1 MSAWRKLKKPEYTRI
16 WDYVYDGLGF
26 HPSMAPSDWPGF
38 REPTPSVTF
47 KLLAQWSDDEID
59 ELYAGF
65 WDAIRRITAPG
76 EEVYALDWQHDCFAY
91 TPSDVVV
98 PPHSHPWTH
107 GVFPD
112 GDYAITLPADLS
124 WGTLGHPWEG
134 TICVFG
140 EPLLGAVET
149 NLPRLLRQVIRQK
162 R

>member
-1 MSAWRKLKKPEYTRI
+1 MSGWRKLEDPEYTHI

-26 HPSMAPSDWPGF
+26 HPSTASGHWPGF
-38 REPTPSVTF
+38 REPIPSVTF
-47 KLLAQWSDDEID
+47 KLPPQWSEDEID

-65 WDAIRRITAPG
+65 WDAIRRITAQG

-91 TPSDVVV
+91 TPGEAAV
-98 PPHSHPWTH
+98 PTRGHPWTH

-112 GDYAITLPADLS
+112 GDYAITLAADLS
-124 WGTLGHPWEG
+124 WGILGHPWEG

-149 NLPRLLRQVIRQK
+149 NLPLLLRQVIRQK